1 LGCSQIIIIF
11 LSHKKIIHMKIGY
24 LAWGS
29 LLWNNSTLNLSNEWK
44 KINVNL
50 PLNFSRISDNGKG
63 RLTLVIDNENG
74 INNKIYF
81 APTDVDNLNLAIKNL
96 RLREK
101 TTSKN
106 IGYINLKKN
115 DFRSNQMTPK
125 QLESIKNY
133 AKKNKYDAIVWT
145 DLPSNF
151 SNITRKKFTINEAL
165 DYINSKYG
173 TQLFGDIIEYILMTK
188 IYGKI
193 NSPITK
199 EVMKIKI

>member
-1 LGCSQIIIIF
+1 
-11 LSHKKIIHMKIGY
+11 MKIGY

-151 SNITRKKFTINEAL
+151 SNITRKKFTINDAL